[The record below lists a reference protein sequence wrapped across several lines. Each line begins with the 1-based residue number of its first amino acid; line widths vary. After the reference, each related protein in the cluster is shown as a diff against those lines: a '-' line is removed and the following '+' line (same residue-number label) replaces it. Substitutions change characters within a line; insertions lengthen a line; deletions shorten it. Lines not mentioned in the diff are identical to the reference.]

1 MKRLIAAAVLMA
13 MLIFLCSSG
22 IIQILKHEDKIISI
36 ISQAI
41 EAAENDDFR
50 KAYELASQSEDEW
63 IKSERILAPFTSHLH
78 LDDVGLAISKLPPL
92 IKYGNKSQFISEC
105 KFTIVQIEH
114 LADSEIPSLTN
125 IF

>member
-41 EAAENDDFR
+41 EAAENDDFS
-50 KAYELASQSEDEW
+50 KAYELASQSEEEW

-78 LDDVGLAISKLPPL
+78 LDDVGLAVSKLPPL

-105 KFTIVQIEH
+105 KFTIVQIKH